1 MGAHFDGANARRG
14 HGWARRGEASA
25 ANAVHAGK
33 AGQTAAKRGKTRL
46 VVAGLRR
53 EKRAQVPRADS
64 VPAAPRSISVI
75 LSALSCV
82 GFRFGFRREKGG
94 AFRSPGSGSSAYS
107 SESCPTA
114 FGMNARPALIA
125 PELSDRARVAPLRC
139 SILDR

>member
-25 ANAVHAGK
+25 ANAVNAGK

-64 VPAAPRSISVI
+64 VPAAPRSLSVI
-75 LSALSCV
+75 LSALRAWVFAFVS
-82 GFRFGFRREKGG
+82 GAKKGELF
-94 AFRSPGSGSSAYS
+94 APPDRVLRLILRSLALLLSA
-107 SESCPTA
+107 
-114 FGMNARPALIA
+114 
-125 PELSDRARVAPLRC
+125 
-139 SILDR
+139 